1 MNNILQTV
9 ENHAGLILIILL
21 AVLVIEMMVKLFENS
36 GNRERGSH
44 KGMGD
49 EEKYF
54 REIGNNSQ
62 TIQILVK
69 TQDKCVVYVSENVE
83 SILGLKAEDIMADI
97 RALEKVTSR
106 KYIRQMEDKLDKWD
120 RTGPLYME
128 AAYKIGDQK
137 RRGLINIA
145 LTEDEEYY
153 LWTLSDIT
161 LEYNRQQEMEEEI
174 EKANRNDQSKTRYL
188 SKMSHEIRTPMNGML
203 GMISLARLNME
214 QREEAE
220 DYLVKAEG
228 LSQFLLSII
237 NDVLD
242 MSRIESGKIE
252 LANERVDIF
261 ALAEKLKNMF
271 QITVEDK
278 GVRFVM
284 EMQDFTIRYVMGDE
298 LRISQVMTN
307 FLSNASKFTPAGGQ
321 ITVTFRQMHVF
332 EDKVNLMMRVR
343 DTGKG
348 MSPEF
353 MSRIFNPFEQEDAG
367 VAKNYGGSGLGMAIS
382 DNLVQL
388 MGGHIT
394 VDSEPEKGSDFTV
407 FLELPIAQGDQTLP
421 DKEKKN
427 LVNDEDA
434 KDFSLEGFRILLA
447 EDNKINAIIAT
458 KLLHA
463 QGAVIENAVN
473 GLEALHMFQNKEP
486 DYYQLILMDIQMPEL
501 NGWEATQ
508 AIRALNRPDAQKI
521 PILALSADAFV
532 EDKRKSI
539 AMGMNGHVAKPIDFE
554 ELKKV
559 IQRVM

>member
-54 REIGNNSQ
+54 WEIGNNSQ

-161 LEYNRQQEMEEEI
+161 LEYNRQQEMEEAI

>member
-473 GLEALHMFQNKEP
+473 GLEALHMFQNKGP